1 MLRKKLNER
10 RECKVETPSAAKTIL
25 DQIEAEHEQQFSIAV
40 GAALK
45 RGFGR
50 WFDDVWQDA
59 KANGSLPRP
68 FITSMFVFVTTVL
81 TKKFVG
87 GLPEMMPLEE
97 KEVQI
102 SEAARLLKTYI
113 DQIEAAAIK
122 ELYQPKRE
130 DERATPVAQ
139 RVDQPKGN
147 SKLIVPKKKR
157 IIQ

>member
-1 MLRKKLNER
+1 M
-10 RECKVETPSAAKTIL
+10 ETPSAAKTIL
-25 DQIEAEHEQQFSIAV
+25 DQIEAEHEQQFTIAV
-40 GAALK
+40 QAAFK

-97 KEVQI
+97 KEKQI

-113 DQIEAAAIK
+113 DQIEVAAIR
-122 ELYQPKRE
+122 ELYQPKPPTVHAE
-130 DERATPVAQ
+130 PIASAEGVTA
-139 RVDQPKGN
+139 KGN

>member
-1 MLRKKLNER
+1 M
-10 RECKVETPSAAKTIL
+10 ETPSAAKTIL

-50 WFDDVWQDA
+50 WFDDVWEDA
-59 KANGSLPRP
+59 RAAGSLPRP

-81 TKKFVG
+81 TKKFVN
-87 GLPEMMPLEE
+87 GLPETLSLEE

-122 ELYQPKRE
+122 ELYQPKPPTVHA
-130 DERATPVAQ
+130 DPVTSESNE
-139 RVDQPKGN
+139 KK
-147 SKLIVPKKKR
+147 SSLILPKKPK
-157 IIQ
+157 IIHGGRKGVH